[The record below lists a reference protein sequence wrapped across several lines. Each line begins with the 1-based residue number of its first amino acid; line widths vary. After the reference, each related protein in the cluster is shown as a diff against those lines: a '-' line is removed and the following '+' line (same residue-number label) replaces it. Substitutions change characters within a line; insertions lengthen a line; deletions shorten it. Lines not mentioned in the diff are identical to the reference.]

1 MLVYKSKDNEGY
13 MDFSKIKLIILDN
26 DGVLTDGKIIYD
38 NNKTESKNYNAKDG
52 LGIKLLQFSDIKL
65 AIITGRSSDIL
76 EKRCNDLQI
85 EFLFQG
91 VRNKLRKTT
100 ELLKELNLDWE
111 NVAYMG
117 DDWND
122 FPVMEKCNISAV
134 PADTFDDIKN
144 SANLVTKRNG
154 GEGAVREF
162 IELILK
168 EQGKYEAS
176 LQKLLD
182 RLIS

>member
-1 MLVYKSKDNEGY
+1 

-38 NNKTESKNYNAKDG
+38 NNKLESKNFNAKDG

-65 AIITGRSSDIL
+65 AIITGRSSNIV
-76 EKRCNDLQI
+76 KQRCDDLQI
-85 EFLFQG
+85 NLLFQG
-91 VRNKLRKTT
+91 VRNKLKKTT
-100 ELLKELNLDWE
+100 ELLNELKLKWE
-111 NVAYMG
+111 NVAYVG

-134 PADTFDDIKN
+134 PADAFDDIK
-144 SANLVTKRNG
+144 SRVDLVTKRKG
-154 GEGAVREF
+154 GEGAVREI

-168 EQGKYEAS
+168 EQGKYEES
-176 LQKLLD
+176 LQKLFDHLK
-182 RLIS
+182 SQ

>member
-1 MLVYKSKDNEGY
+1 
-13 MDFSKIKLIILDN
+13 MDFKKIKLLILDN

-38 NNKTESKNYNAKDG
+38 NNQLESKNYNAKDG
-52 LGIKLLQFSDIKL
+52 LGMKLLQFSGIEL
-65 AIITGRSSDIL
+65 AIITGRTSKIL

-85 EFLFQG
+85 KLLFQG
-91 VRNKLRKTT
+91 IRNKLRKTT
-100 ELLKELNLDWE
+100 GLLKELNLKWE
-111 NVAYMG
+111 NIAYMG

-122 FPVMEKCNISAV
+122 IPVMEKCNISAT
-134 PADTFDDIKN
+134 PADAFEDIK
-144 SANLVTKRNG
+144 SRVDLVMIRKG

-168 EQGKYEAS
+168 EQGIYEES

-182 RLIS
+182 HLNSQ

>member
-1 MLVYKSKDNEGY
+1 

-38 NNKTESKNYNAKDG
+38 NNKLESKNYNAKDG

-65 AIITGRSSDIL
+65 AIITGRSSKIV
-76 EKRCNDLQI
+76 EQRCDDLQI
-85 EFLFQG
+85 RILFQG
-91 VRNKLRKTT
+91 VRNKLKKTT
-100 ELLKELNLDWE
+100 ELLKELKLEWE

-122 FPVMEKCNISAV
+122 FPVMEKCNISAT
-134 PADTFDDIKN
+134 PADAFDDIK
-144 SANLVTKRNG
+144 SRVGIVTQRKG
-154 GEGAVREF
+154 GEGAVREL
-162 IELILK
+162 IELVLK
-168 EQGKYEAS
+168 KQGKYEQS

-182 RLIS
+182 HLKSH

>member
-1 MLVYKSKDNEGY
+1 

-38 NNKTESKNYNAKDG
+38 NNKIESKNYNAKDG

-76 EKRCNDLQI
+76 EKRCDDLQI
-85 EFLFQG
+85 KLLFQG
-91 VRNKLRKTT
+91 VRNKLKKTT

-111 NVAYMG
+111 NVAYLG
-117 DDWND
+117 HDWND
-122 FPVMEKCNISAV
+122 FPVMEKCNISAT
-134 PADTFDDIKN
+134 PADAFDGIK
-144 SANLVTKRNG
+144 SRVDLIAERNG
-154 GEGAVREF
+154 GDGAVREL

-168 EQGKYEAS
+168 KQGKYEKC
-176 LQKLLD
+176 LHKLLD
-182 RLIS
+182 HLKSQ

>member
-1 MLVYKSKDNEGY
+1 

-26 DGVLTDGKIIYD
+26 DGVLSDGKIIYN
-38 NNKTESKNYNAKDG
+38 NNKLESKNYNAKDG

-65 AIITGRSSDIL
+65 AIITGRSSYIV
-76 EKRCNDLQI
+76 EQRCDDLQI
-85 EFLFQG
+85 KLFFQG
-91 VRNKLRKTT
+91 VRNKLKKTT
-100 ELLKELNLDWE
+100 KLLKELKLEWE

-122 FPVMEKCNISAV
+122 FPVMEKCNISAT
-134 PADTFDDIKN
+134 PADAFDDIK
-144 SANLVTKRNG
+144 SRVDLITKRNG

-168 EQGKYEAS
+168 KQGKYEQS

-182 RLIS
+182 HLNSQ

>member
-1 MLVYKSKDNEGY
+1 

-38 NNKTESKNYNAKDG
+38 NNKLESKNFNAKDG

-65 AIITGRSSDIL
+65 VIMTGRSSKVV
-76 EKRCNDLQI
+76 EQRCDDLQI
-85 EFLFQG
+85 KLLYQG
-91 VRNKLRKTT
+91 VRNPLKTAT
-100 ELLKELNLDWE
+100 TLLKDQNLSWE
-111 NVAYMG
+111 NIAYLG

-122 FPVMEKCNISAV
+122 FPVMEKCNISAT
-134 PADTFDDIKN
+134 PADAFDDIK
-144 SANLVTKRNG
+144 SRVDIITKRKG

-168 EQGKYEAS
+168 EQGKYEES

-182 RLIS
+182 HLKSQ

>member
-1 MLVYKSKDNEGY
+1 MN
-13 MDFSKIKLIILDN
+13 FSKIKLIILDN

-38 NNKTESKNYNAKDG
+38 NNKLESKNFNAKDG

-65 AIITGRSSDIL
+65 AIITGRNSNVV
-76 EKRCNDLQI
+76 EKRCDDLQI
-85 EFLFQG
+85 KLLFQG
-91 VRNKLRKTT
+91 VRNKMKKTI
-100 ELLKELNLDWE
+100 ELLKELNLSWE
-111 NVAYMG
+111 NVAYLG

-134 PADTFDDIKN
+134 PADAFDDIR
-144 SANLVTKRNG
+144 SRVDLVTKRNG

-168 EQGKYEAS
+168 KQGKYENS

-182 RLIS
+182 HLKSK

>member
-1 MLVYKSKDNEGY
+1 
-13 MDFSKIKLIILDN
+13 MDFSKIKMIILDN

-38 NNKTESKNYNAKDG
+38 NNKLESKNYNAKDG
-52 LGIKLLQFSDIKL
+52 LGVKLLQFSDIKL
-65 AIITGRSSDIL
+65 AIITGRSSYIV
-76 EKRCNDLQI
+76 EQRCDDLQI
-85 EFLFQG
+85 KLLYQG
-91 VRNKLRKTT
+91 VRNKLKKTT

-134 PADTFDDIKN
+134 PADAFDDIR
-144 SANLVTKRNG
+144 SRADLVTKRNG

-168 EQGKYEAS
+168 KQGKYEES

-182 RLIS
+182 HLKSH

>member
-1 MLVYKSKDNEGY
+1 

-26 DGVLTDGKIIYD
+26 DGVLSDGKIIYN
-38 NNKTESKNYNAKDG
+38 NNKLESKNYSAKDG

-65 AIITGRSSDIL
+65 AIITGRSSHIV
-76 EKRCNDLQI
+76 EQRCDDLQI
-85 EFLFQG
+85 KLFFQG
-91 VRNKLRKTT
+91 VRNKLKKTT
-100 ELLKELNLDWE
+100 KLLKELKLEWE

-122 FPVMEKCNISAV
+122 FPVMEKCNISAT
-134 PADTFDDIKN
+134 PADAFDDIK
-144 SANLVTKRNG
+144 SRVDLITKRNG

-168 EQGKYEAS
+168 KQGKYEQS

-182 RLIS
+182 HLKSQ

>member
-1 MLVYKSKDNEGY
+1 

-38 NNKTESKNYNAKDG
+38 NNKLESKNFNAKDG
-52 LGIKLLQFSDIKL
+52 LGIKLLQFSDVKL
-65 AIITGRSSDIL
+65 AIITGRSSKVV
-76 EKRCNDLQI
+76 EQRCDDLQI
-85 EFLFQG
+85 KLLFQG
-91 VRNKLRKTT
+91 VRNKLKKTT

-122 FPVMEKCNISAV
+122 FPVMEKCNISAT
-134 PADTFDDIKN
+134 PADAFDDIK
-144 SANLVTKRNG
+144 SRVSLVTKRNG

-162 IELILK
+162 IELILIK
-168 EQGKYEAS
+168 QGKYEES

-182 RLIS
+182 HLKSH

>member
-1 MLVYKSKDNEGY
+1 

-38 NNKTESKNYNAKDG
+38 NNKLESKNFNAKDG
-52 LGIKLLQFSDIKL
+52 LGIKLLQFGDIKL
-65 AIITGRSSDIL
+65 AIITGRSSKVV
-76 EKRCNDLQI
+76 EQRCDDLQI
-85 EFLFQG
+85 KLLFQG
-91 VRNKLRKTT
+91 VRNKLKKTI

-134 PADTFDDIKN
+134 PADAFDDIR
-144 SANLVTKRNG
+144 SRADLVTKRNG

-168 EQGKYEAS
+168 KQGKYEES

-182 RLIS
+182 HLKSQ

>member
-1 MLVYKSKDNEGY
+1 
-13 MDFSKIKLIILDN
+13 MDFSKIKLIMLDN

-38 NNKTESKNYNAKDG
+38 NNKLESKNYNAKDG

-76 EKRCNDLQI
+76 EKRCDDLQI
-85 EFLFQG
+85 ELLFQG
-91 VRNKLRKTT
+91 VRNKLKTTT
-100 ELLKELNLDWE
+100 ELLKELKLDWE

-122 FPVMEKCNISAV
+122 FPVMEKCNISVV
-134 PADTFDDIKN
+134 PADAFDDMKSRVDI
-144 SANLVTKRNG
+144 VTKRKG
-154 GEGAVREF
+154 GEGAVREL

-168 EQGKYEAS
+168 KQGKYEES

-182 RLIS
+182 HLKSH

>member
-1 MLVYKSKDNEGY
+1 
-13 MDFSKIKLIILDN
+13 MDFSKIKLIIIDN

-38 NNKTESKNYNAKDG
+38 NNKLESKNFNAKDG

-65 AIITGRSSDIL
+65 AIITGRNSNVV
-76 EKRCNDLQI
+76 EQRCNDLQI
-85 EFLFQG
+85 KLLYQG
-91 VRNKLRKTT
+91 VRNKLEKTT
-100 ELLKELNLDWE
+100 KLLKDLNLDWE
-111 NVAYMG
+111 NIAYMG

-134 PADTFDDIKN
+134 PADAFDDIK
-144 SANLVTKRNG
+144 SRVDLVTKRNG

-168 EQGKYEAS
+168 KQGNYEES

-182 RLIS
+182 YLKSH

>member
-1 MLVYKSKDNEGY
+1 
-13 MDFSKIKLIILDN
+13 MDFSKIKLIIIDN

-38 NNKTESKNYNAKDG
+38 NNKLESKNFNAKDG

-65 AIITGRSSDIL
+65 AIITGRNSNVV
-76 EKRCNDLQI
+76 EQRCNDLQI
-85 EFLFQG
+85 KLLYQG
-91 VRNKLRKTT
+91 VRNKLEKTT
-100 ELLKELNLDWE
+100 KLLKDLNLDWE
-111 NVAYMG
+111 NIAYMG

-134 PADTFDDIKN
+134 PADAFDDIK
-144 SANLVTKRNG
+144 SRVDLVTKRNG

-168 EQGKYEAS
+168 KQGKYEES

-182 RLIS
+182 YLKSH

>member
-1 MLVYKSKDNEGY
+1 

-26 DGVLTDGKIIYD
+26 DGVLSDGKIIYD
-38 NNKTESKNYNAKDG
+38 NNKLESKNFNAKDG

-65 AIITGRSSDIL
+65 AIITGRSSNIL
-76 EKRCNDLQI
+76 EKRCDDLQI
-85 EFLFQG
+85 KMLYQG
-91 VRNKLRKTT
+91 VRNKLKKTT
-100 ELLKELNLDWE
+100 ELLNELKLEWE

-122 FPVMEKCNISAV
+122 FPVMEKGNISAT
-134 PADTFDDIKN
+134 PADAFDDIKSRVN
-144 SANLVTKRNG
+144 IVTKRKG

-168 EQGKYEAS
+168 KQGKYEES
-176 LQKLLD
+176 LQKLLNH
-182 RLIS
+182 LKSQ

>member
-1 MLVYKSKDNEGY
+1 

-26 DGVLTDGKIIYD
+26 DGVLSDGKIIYD
-38 NNKTESKNYNAKDG
+38 NNKLESKNFNAKDG

-65 AIITGRSSDIL
+65 AIITGRSSNVV
-76 EKRCNDLQI
+76 EKRCDDLQI
-85 EFLFQG
+85 KLLFQG
-91 VRNKLRKTT
+91 VRNKLKKTI

-111 NVAYMG
+111 NVAYLG

-134 PADTFDDIKN
+134 PADAFDDIKN
-144 SANLVTKRNG
+144 RADIVTERNG

-168 EQGKYEAS
+168 KQGKYEDS

-182 RLIS
+182 HLKSM

>member
-1 MLVYKSKDNEGY
+1 
-13 MDFSKIKLIILDN
+13 MDFSKIELIILDN

-38 NNKTESKNYNAKDG
+38 NNKLESKNYNAKDG

-65 AIITGRSSDIL
+65 AIITGRSSKVV
-76 EKRCNDLQI
+76 EQRCDDLQI
-85 EFLFQG
+85 NLLFQG
-91 VRNKLRKTT
+91 VRNKLKKTT

-134 PADTFDDIKN
+134 PADAFDDIR
-144 SANLVTKRNG
+144 SRADLVTKRNG

-168 EQGKYEAS
+168 KQGKYEES

-182 RLIS
+182 HLKSH

>member
-1 MLVYKSKDNEGY
+1 

-38 NNKTESKNYNAKDG
+38 NNKLESKNFNAKDG

-65 AIITGRSSDIL
+65 AIITGRNSNVV
-76 EKRCNDLQI
+76 EQRCDDLQI
-85 EFLFQG
+85 KLLFQG
-91 VRNKLRKTT
+91 VRNKLKKTI

-122 FPVMEKCNISAV
+122 FPVMEKCNISV
-134 PADTFDDIKN
+134 HWLTVNNFPSVNPLT
-144 SANLVTKRNG
+144 S
-154 GEGAVREF
+154 
-162 IELILK
+162 
-168 EQGKYEAS
+168 S
-176 LQKLLD
+176 LNNC
-182 RLIS
+182 